1 MNTTIDFKMIKKIN
15 NKVALWMGAV
25 TFFVL
30 IIALVIF
37 VSLPTIHKNQQ
48 IVISL
53 NLLINCILILIT
65 ILLIGWSQIITS
77 FLYHQVSYKDQNN
90 QQIMQEKFEMSKISH
105 IVIIAVLLLIT
116 TLQIV
121 TMVLVSDKFS
131 SLLTTYWWVIV
142 VCCFWNILITYL
154 SFGFKTYLY
163 NNLLK
168 K

>member
-1 MNTTIDFKMIKKIN
+1 MIKKIN

-30 IIALVIF
+30 IIALVII

-105 IVIIAVLLLIT
+105 ITIITVLLIIT

-121 TMVLVSDKFS
+121 TMGLVGEKFS
-131 SLLTTYWWVIV
+131 SLLSTYWWVIV
-142 VCCFWNILITYL
+142 VCFFWNALITYL
-154 SFGFKTYLY
+154 SFGFKTYMY
-163 NNLLK
+163 NNALK